1 MKKII
6 MTIGGSPRKDGYSA
20 KMLKCF
26 TESLHELS
34 VEHLVEIRHYD
45 TFKCAFAPCTDCRA
59 CCKFEG
65 CVNHDMDGFF
75 RDFETADGIVIATPI
90 YNMSFPAPLKAVID
104 RMQRYYNA
112 RFSLGKRPPIA
123 KHRPVI
129 LLALAGDPNENGEI
143 MKKQLERVFTVTNCA
158 LISSDVCNG
167 TDTSSLDD
175 FPEPFTKAILGT
187 SAGMLLEEIGISIT
201 QLS

>member
-26 TESLHELS
+26 TESFHEFS
-34 VEHLVEIRHYD
+34 VEHLIEIRHYD
-45 TFKCAFAPCTDCRA
+45 SFKCEFAACTDCRA

-65 CVNHDMDGFF
+65 CINHDMDEFF
-75 RDFETADGIVIATPI
+75 RDFETADAIVIATPI
-90 YNMSFPAPLKAVID
+90 YNMSFPAPLKAIVD

-123 KHRPVI
+123 KHRPVA
-129 LLALAGDPNENGEI
+129 LLASAGDPNEDGEI
-143 MKKQLERVFTVTNCA
+143 MIKQLKRVFTVTNCE
-158 LISSDVCNG
+158 LISSDICKG
-167 TDTSSLDD
+167 TDKSSVED
-175 FPEPFTKAILGT
+175 FLEPFTKAMVWSSAEDIL
-187 SAGMLLEEIGISIT
+187 EKIGINIT
-201 QLS
+201 KSS